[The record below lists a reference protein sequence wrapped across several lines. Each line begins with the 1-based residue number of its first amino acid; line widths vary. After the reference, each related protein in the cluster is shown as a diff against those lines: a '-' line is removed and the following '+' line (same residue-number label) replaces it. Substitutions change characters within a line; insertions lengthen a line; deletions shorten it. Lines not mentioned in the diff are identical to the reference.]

1 MLEVMCHYKFM
12 KQVTLFMYQES
23 KNLHW
28 GMFKILQ
35 KENLALQVL
44 LEQTK
49 SLNIMMC
56 IVAYL

>member
-1 MLEVMCHYKFM
+1 
-12 KQVTLFMYQES
+12 
-23 KNLHW
+23 
-28 GMFKILQ
+28 MFKILQ